1 MVLWAVLETNSD
13 DPFLPSPTT
22 AKFTSSFES
31 LSMQACFKVIH
42 YGRATH
48 SRSH

>member
-1 MVLWAVLETNSD
+1 MVLWAVLENQTQMTLL
-13 DPFLPSPTT
+13 LPPPQL
-22 AKFTSSFES
+22 KFTSSFES
-31 LSMQACFKVIH
+31 SHAEACFKVIH